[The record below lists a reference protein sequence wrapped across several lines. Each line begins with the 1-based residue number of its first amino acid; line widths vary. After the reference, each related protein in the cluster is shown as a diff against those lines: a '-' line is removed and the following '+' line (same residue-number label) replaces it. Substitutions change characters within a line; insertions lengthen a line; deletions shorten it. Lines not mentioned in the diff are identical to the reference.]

1 MKVRRRLA
9 SLLVLLGLAG
19 RASAQVLTGI
29 DVLEREHFKTLATI
43 AARHG
48 GHLRIGL
55 LTNQTGIDEAG
66 RRTSDILHTDAPKS
80 VPGLSLVAL
89 FSPEHGINGALDRE
103 GIANTRDT
111 STGLPVYSLYGAKP
125 ADRRPS
131 PEQMAAVDL
140 LVVDL
145 QDAGVRFYTY
155 ETVVGYFVEAAAKF
169 HKELVVLDRPVPIGG
184 VAVQGPLTTAG
195 RESYVSYL
203 AEPVRH
209 GMTLGEL
216 ARFTNEEKDLRAAL
230 TIVPMEGWRRSMWF
244 DETGLTWVDPSPNLR
259 SLAEATVYPG
269 TGLIDVSNL
278 SVGRGTDTP
287 FLRLGAPWIHGRQL
301 AGALNRRKIEGI
313 HFVPVTFTPAGDTY
327 PFHGQRCE
335 GVDLVVT
342 ERNALNSPEMGL
354 EIAAALW
361 KLYPKEFPPEKLDRL
376 VLNSDVIRQL
386 HAGTD
391 PRTITER
398 GQAELR
404 DFKKRRAKYLL
415 YP

>member
-1 MKVRRRLA
+1 M
-9 SLLVLLGLAG
+9 LLVLLAVGGA
-19 RASAQVLTGI
+19 ASAQVLTGI
-29 DVLEREHFKTLATI
+29 DVLEQENFKTLATI

-55 LTNQTGIDEAG
+55 LTNQTGFDAAG
-66 RRTSDILHTDAPKS
+66 RRTSDILHIDAPKA

-89 FSPEHGINGALDRE
+89 FSPEHGLNGALDRE
-103 GIANTRDT
+103 GIANTKDAG
-111 STGLPVYSLYGAKP
+111 TGLPVYSLYGAKP

-169 HKELVVLDRPVPIGG
+169 NKDLVVLDRPDPIGG
-184 VAVQGPLTTAG
+184 LAVQGPLTTAG

-216 ARFTNEEKDLRAAL
+216 ARFTNGEKGLHAAL
-230 TIVPMEGWRRSMWF
+230 TVVPMKGWRRSMWF

-259 SLAEATVYPG
+259 SFAEATVYPG
-269 TGLIDVSNL
+269 TGLIDVPNL

-287 FLRLGAPWIHGRQL
+287 FLRIGAPWIHARDL
-301 AGALNRRKIEGI
+301 AGALNQREINGI

-327 PFHGQRCE
+327 PFHGQRCD

-342 ERNALNSPEMGL
+342 DREALNSPEMGL

-376 VLNSDVIRQL
+376 VLNASVLQHLRSG
-386 HAGTD
+386 AD
-391 PRTITER
+391 PRTITEK
-398 GQAELR
+398 GQTELR
-404 DFKKRRAKYLL
+404 AFKEKRAKYLL
-415 YP
+415 YQ